1 MNSASRRLA
10 YTPIRSLAIQYVLSD
25 LRLQGV
31 LTGLREGEMERDLL
45 LTELEYVSEVL
56 TILTTMAE

>member
-1 MNSASRRLA
+1 MYLTVQSV
-10 YTPIRSLAIQYVLSD
+10 QYVLSD

>member
-1 MNSASRRLA
+1 
-10 YTPIRSLAIQYVLSD
+10 
-25 LRLQGV
+25 V

>member
-1 MNSASRRLA
+1 MNSASGRLA
-10 YTPIRSLAIQYVLSD
+10 YTPCSLAVQHVLSE

>member
-1 MNSASRRLA
+1 LFTTAFALYLRAVQSV
-10 YTPIRSLAIQYVLSD
+10 QYVLSD

-31 LTGLREGEMERDLL
+31 LTGLREGEMERELL